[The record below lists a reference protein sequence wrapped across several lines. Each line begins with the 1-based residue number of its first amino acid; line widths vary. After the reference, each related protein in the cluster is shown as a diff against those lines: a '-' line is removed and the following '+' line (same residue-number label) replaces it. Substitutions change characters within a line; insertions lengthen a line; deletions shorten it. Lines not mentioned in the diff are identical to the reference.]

1 MTDSRDFAQAAVR
14 RAWLKQ
20 LLGPISETKWDELAR
35 ELFAWQFA
43 QVPAYRRLC
52 LARNFTPENLASWRD
67 IPAVPQ
73 QLFKQTLLYAHGSTS
88 PAAIYVTS
96 GTTTGKPGRQHLL
109 DTDIYRAVSTG
120 FLDRELELHFLTPSP
135 GEAS

>member
-1 MTDSRDFAQAAVR
+1 MLSSTDFALPAAR
-14 RAWLKQ
+14 RAWTKQ
-20 LLGPISETKWDELAR
+20 LLGPMGDAKWNELAR

-52 LARNFTPENLASWRD
+52 VAHGMTPEKLVSWRD

-73 QLFKQTLLYAHGSTS
+73 QLFKQTLLYAHGSAS

-96 GTTTGKPGRQHLL
+96 GTTTGQPGRQHLL
-109 DTDIYRAVSTG
+109 STDIYRSVAIEGARRAGLFARDT
-120 FLDRELELHFLTPSP
+120 ELHF
-135 GEAS
+135 